1 MGQTA
6 DINGLVGKKI
16 SYHDGFTGS
25 LTAFTITAIKYD
37 QDRHGYEVRG
47 ARAQDFFFFF
57 STNRM
62 LILAARNELT
72 YCSKI
77 DGCAFEET
85 FTIQG

>member
-47 ARAQDFFFFF
+47 ARPQDFLFF

-62 LILAARNELT
+62 LILAARKEMT

-85 FTIQG
+85 FTMQG

>member
-47 ARAQDFFFFF
+47 ARA
-57 STNRM
+57 
-62 LILAARNELT
+62 
-72 YCSKI
+72 
-77 DGCAFEET
+77 
-85 FTIQG
+85 

>member
-6 DINGLVGKKI
+6 DINGLVGKRI

-25 LTAFTITAIKYD
+25 LTEFTITAIKYD

-47 ARAQDFFFFF
+47 VRPQDFFFF

-62 LILAARNELT
+62 LILAARKELT

>member
-25 LTAFTITAIKYD
+25 ITTFKITEVKFD
-37 QDRHGYEVRG
+37 QERNGYEVRG
-47 ARAQDFFFFF
+47 TRPQDFFFF
-57 STNRM
+57 SANRM
-62 LILAARNELT
+62 LFLAARKELT

>member
-1 MGQTA
+1 MEQTVN
-6 DINGLVGKKI
+6 INGLVGKRI

-37 QDRHGYEVRG
+37 QGRHGYEVRG
-47 ARAQDFFFFF
+47 ARPQDFFFF

-62 LILAARNELT
+62 LILAARKELT